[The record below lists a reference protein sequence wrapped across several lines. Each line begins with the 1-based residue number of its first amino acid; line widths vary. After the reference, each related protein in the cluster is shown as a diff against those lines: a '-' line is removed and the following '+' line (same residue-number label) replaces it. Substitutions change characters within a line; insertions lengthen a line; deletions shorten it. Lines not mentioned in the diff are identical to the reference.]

1 MRKMS
6 RLLEIVQMLCA
17 ARVPLT
23 GADLAERL
31 EVAPRTIYR
40 DIAAL
45 QAMRV
50 PVEGERGIG
59 YVLHDGFT
67 LPPLMF
73 TLEEIEALVV
83 ALGLL
88 DRRGDADLRDAARRV
103 GEKVTASL
111 PPPLRDRI
119 GNGALRVWGG
129 PTMAAGLDLALVRQ
143 AIREERKLT
152 LLYRDAQGE
161 ETERV
166 IRPIA
171 LIYYSETANIVA
183 WCEMRADIRHFRPDR
198 VMRAGLEG
206 GHFRGEGD
214 RLRRLW
220 TEGW

>member
-6 RLLEIVQMLCA
+6 RLFEIVQMLCA

-88 DRRGDADLRDAARRV
+88 DRLRGARILDGVRGRPGVDRAAVAAVISRLSVLAAANADTVESIEINPLLAR
-103 GEKVTASL
+103 A
-111 PPPLRDRI
+111 D
-119 GNGALRVWGG
+119 GAV
-129 PTMAAGLDLALVRQ
+129 ALD
-143 AIREERKLT
+143 
-152 LLYRDAQGE
+152 
-161 ETERV
+161 
-166 IRPIA
+166 A
-171 LIYYSETANIVA
+171 LILPV
-183 WCEMRADIRHFRPDR
+183 
-198 VMRAGLEG
+198 EG
-206 GHFRGEGD
+206 A
-214 RLRRLW
+214 
-220 TEGW
+220 